1 MRVLHGFRIL
11 PSRLKKDVR
20 TVTTSFSTPAR
31 GVRNVIPLLC
41 RDNCFAVGSCG
52 GLTRLCALSVPGNR
66 VQVKLVHDLLPNC
79 LTRGA
84 LGNGAAVTHVCLT
97 VTKKSVSKTLHLL
110 RRFLSAIPCYSGA
123 GCRKRCRRLFCVV
136 FSLFKVCISIRI
148 HAPGKHISIIV
159 HITNG
164 LCIVRLG
171 LNESTRTTVTRVGLG
186 RCPRHF
192 SLDKLRIIGIKVG
205 FSIRGRALKS

>member
-11 PSRLKKDVR
+11 PSRIKRDVR
-20 TVTTSFSTPAR
+20 TVTTDFSTPAR
-31 GVRNVIPLLC
+31 QVAAVAPLLC
-41 RDNCFAVGSCG
+41 RDNCIAVGSCSG
-52 GLTRLCALSVPGNR
+52 CARLCALSVPGER
-66 VQVKLVHDLLPNC
+66 VQIKLVRDLLPGC
-79 LTRGA
+79 LTCGA
-84 LGNGAAVTHVCLT
+84 SVKLAAVNHVCNT
-97 VTKKSVSKTLHLL
+97 VHLNSVSKTLHLL

-159 HITNG
+159 HATSV

-171 LNESTRTTVTRVGLG
+171 LNGSTSTTVSRVGLG
-186 RCPRHF
+186 GCPRHF
-192 SLDKLRIIGIKVG
+192 ALDKLPIIGINVD
-205 FSIRGRALKS
+205 FSTRRRALNS